1 MMTVLTKSGL
11 HWMEA
16 HRRRAESRRLLE
28 GDRRTFADLGLR
40 RGVLSDALNEREF
53 ESALDVAYRDSARMQ
68 ATYAVH

>member
-1 MMTVLTKSGL
+1 MMTVLTKSAL

-16 HRRRAESRRLLE
+16 HRRRAESRRLLDS
-28 GDRRTFADLGLR
+28 GHRTFADLGLR
-40 RGVLSDALNEREF
+40 RGVLGEALNDHAF